1 MRVLVLLLLL
11 GAPAA
16 ADDEVT
22 LKSGEKVVGTIT
34 GMKGGK
40 LEVSSPQLGT
50 VKVPWEQVA
59 SIKSDGS
66 FKFRLTTGEN
76 LEGKFVVQDGRM
88 KIMSAGAG
96 TVEVELGAV
105 SSLNEPPMEWH
116 GFVDLG
122 GRATDGNNHASALQA
137 AFECS
142 RVSEVDEMLV
152 RGIYRV
158 AADGD
163 RVIVE
168 RNSYGL
174 GRYAYKVSEE
184 LFAFAT
190 IELFSDRFRDLS
202 LRTVVG
208 AGLGWK
214 LLHDENIDISLE
226 AGIAFTD
233 NDFRIAKDESHVG
246 GRASAHLR
254 LALPLGFELVDDFT
268 IYPNFEESQDFQFH
282 NEASLSRG
290 LGGGWTIRGGVVSD
304 YDREPSP
311 GLHRHDDTYFI
322 SVGYKF

>member
-1 MRVLVLLLLL
+1 MRILLLLML
-11 GAPAA
+11 SAVPAA
-16 ADDEVT
+16 ADDEIT

-59 SIKSDGS
+59 SITSEGS
-66 FKFRLTTGEN
+66 FTFRLTTGEK
-76 LEGKFVVQDGRM
+76 LAGKLVVQDGSM

-105 SSLNEPPMEWH
+105 KSLNEPPMDWH

-122 GRATDGNNHASALQA
+122 GRTTDGNNHASAMQA
-137 AFECS
+137 AFQCS

-152 RGIYRV
+152 RGIFRH
-158 AADGD
+158 AADRD
-163 RVIVE
+163 RAIVE

-174 GRYAYKVSEE
+174 GRYAYRFSEDF
-184 LFAFAT
+184 FAFAA
-190 IELFSDRFRDLS
+190 IELFSDRFKDLD

-208 AGLGWK
+208 GGLGWK
-214 LLHDENIDISLE
+214 LLHDENIDFSIE
-226 AGIAFTD
+226 AGIAWTD
-233 NDFRIAKDESHVG
+233 NDFRASKDESHAG
-246 GRASAHLR
+246 GRVALHLR

-268 IYPNFEESQDFQFH
+268 VYPNFEDSQDFQVH
-282 NEASLSRG
+282 NEASLARG

-304 YDREPSP
+304 YDREPPP